1 MAKKQVIDFD
11 AGTLESLEIIFSALT
26 VGSSL
31 VKNPDMLAR
40 KRETYQEAMR
50 EFISQFTVNVF
61 YNEYYFLYQLIRVA
75 KITNF
80 GEAQISS
87 EIEANSADILS
98 SPFIEVVTEY
108 VAGNGNVI
116 SDDEK
121 VEYFREVVLERVN
134 KLANREVTM
143 SEFLSACEQYKRAY
157 KNQVMLQTANAMSM
171 IMQSTGYDEPR
182 KRGGVKHLQGYLDAS
197 DYYSRQSARI
207 RELDNESGSRAI
219 VIDNDWVMNEN
230 ERDKSPED
238 TIVLDYGIEELD
250 KVCRGIRRTNMLNI
264 IGPTKGGKT
273 TFTCYMVHRA
283 LKRGLNVAIW
293 ALEGTYSEWMAQ
305 LIALT
310 ALDMRKEGD
319 VSVIQKSDILHQSY
333 KTDEVRVAV
342 GAARQHLVSGA
353 GMGKLSFIGGAAYIE
368 DYIDTIDN
376 HRRNEN
382 KFDVI
387 VVDSPVLVVSRTGR
401 TKVDRA
407 GEAFTSLKNYVAN
420 QVPEGAVAIVTAQLK
435 QDVVNSMRANK
446 DQTLDVTVGAETSET
461 IKTPDEVIGL
471 FSSKE
476 ERLTGKMKIYNI
488 AARHHETFRDCYIGC
503 DMSCGTFFSQPE
515 LNEG

>member
-31 VKNPDMLAR
+31 VKNTDMLAR

-121 VEYFREVVLERVN
+121 VEYFREVVIERVM

-157 KNQVMLQTANAMSM
+157 KNQVMVQTANAMSM

-182 KRGGVKHLQGYLDAS
+182 KRGGVKHLQGDLDA
-197 DYYSRQSARI
+197 
-207 RELDNESGSRAI
+207 
-219 VIDNDWVMNEN
+219 
-230 ERDKSPED
+230 
-238 TIVLDYGIEELD
+238 
-250 KVCRGIRRTNMLNI
+250 
-264 IGPTKGGKT
+264 
-273 TFTCYMVHRA
+273 
-283 LKRGLNVAIW
+283 
-293 ALEGTYSEWMAQ
+293 
-305 LIALT
+305 
-310 ALDMRKEGD
+310 
-319 VSVIQKSDILHQSY
+319 
-333 KTDEVRVAV
+333 
-342 GAARQHLVSGA
+342 
-353 GMGKLSFIGGAAYIE
+353 
-368 DYIDTIDN
+368 
-376 HRRNEN
+376 
-382 KFDVI
+382 
-387 VVDSPVLVVSRTGR
+387 
-401 TKVDRA
+401 
-407 GEAFTSLKNYVAN
+407 
-420 QVPEGAVAIVTAQLK
+420 
-435 QDVVNSMRANK
+435 
-446 DQTLDVTVGAETSET
+446 
-461 IKTPDEVIGL
+461 
-471 FSSKE
+471 
-476 ERLTGKMKIYNI
+476 
-488 AARHHETFRDCYIGC
+488 
-503 DMSCGTFFSQPE
+503 
-515 LNEG
+515 

>member
-87 EIEANSADILS
+87 EIEVNSADILS

-134 KLANREVTM
+134 RLANREVTM

-182 KRGGVKHLQGYLDAS
+182 KRQ
-197 DYYSRQSARI
+197 
-207 RELDNESGSRAI
+207 DNPA
-219 VIDNDWVMNEN
+219 NA
-230 ERDKSPED
+230 
-238 TIVLDYGIEELD
+238 LL
-250 KVCRGIRRTNMLNI
+250 
-264 IGPTKGGKT
+264 
-273 TFTCYMVHRA
+273 HRA
-283 LKRGLNVAIW
+283 SEAHHTPYS
-293 ALEGTYSEWMAQ
+293 ALS
-305 LIALT
+305 
-310 ALDMRKEGD
+310 
-319 VSVIQKSDILHQSY
+319 
-333 KTDEVRVAV
+333 
-342 GAARQHLVSGA
+342 
-353 GMGKLSFIGGAAYIE
+353 
-368 DYIDTIDN
+368 
-376 HRRNEN
+376 
-382 KFDVI
+382 
-387 VVDSPVLVVSRTGR
+387 
-401 TKVDRA
+401 
-407 GEAFTSLKNYVAN
+407 
-420 QVPEGAVAIVTAQLK
+420 
-435 QDVVNSMRANK
+435 
-446 DQTLDVTVGAETSET
+446 
-461 IKTPDEVIGL
+461 
-471 FSSKE
+471 
-476 ERLTGKMKIYNI
+476 
-488 AARHHETFRDCYIGC
+488 
-503 DMSCGTFFSQPE
+503 
-515 LNEG
+515 